1 MAIRLPENLVPENT
15 ALAWMIDSWVGGG
28 ILEYENVEPA
38 AYLHEV
44 RFDASDGGPYL
55 KVTSKV
61 WLANEPAGVV
71 DKELSGQTTYN
82 QLTKRE
88 LWMQHTGFI
97 RVNPEADKRKDGSVE
112 LEAMLASPVGV
123 SHAWVGLINGP
134 RLQMVTDSV
143 MRSGSGAQIDGVKLM
158 AGSVASDLFYAIDM
172 AAFGAEMRSYMAGR
186 LSRTFDES
194 VDPAGDDEAC
204 A

>member
-15 ALAWMIDSWVGGG
+15 PLAWMIDSWVGGG
-28 ILEYENVEPA
+28 ILEYENVDPA
-38 AYLHEV
+38 AYVHEL

-61 WLANEPAGVV
+61 WLANEPASIV
-71 DKELSGQTTYN
+71 DKEAPGQVTYDQLS
-82 QLTKRE
+82 KAD
-88 LWMQHTGFI
+88 LWMQHTGFV
-97 RVNPEADKRKDGSVE
+97 RVNPEGAKREDGSVE

-143 MRSGSGAQIDGVKLM
+143 MRSGSGAQIDAAKVM
-158 AGSVASDLFYAIDM
+158 AGSVASDLFYAVDM
-172 AAFGAEMRSYMAGR
+172 AAFGAELRSYMAGR
-186 LSRTFDES
+186 LSRTFDGS
-194 VDPAGDDEAC
+194 VDPA
-204 A
+204 